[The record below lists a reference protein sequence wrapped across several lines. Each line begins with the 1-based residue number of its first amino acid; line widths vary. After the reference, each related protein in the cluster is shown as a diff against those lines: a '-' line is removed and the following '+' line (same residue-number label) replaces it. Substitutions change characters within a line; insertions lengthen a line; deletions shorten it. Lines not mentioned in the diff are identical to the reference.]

1 MTTIDNGI
9 VSLTFSSD
17 YVVEENITAESINL
31 IDGIA
36 TGNNTNN
43 LFTKTQQ
50 NHNDIMKRMVDDD
63 NVNHPEPYSEMYM
76 RSYIKY
82 ADHFKNSKIV
92 PEDILSVRSKK
103 YTVLPIN
110 YRNVWN
116 NYKEQL
122 AIHWVVEEVDLSK
135 DVYDWIHKL
144 SADDRFFLM
153 HVLAFFS
160 AADGLVNANIK
171 TNCIDVVTI
180 KEAECAYGCQF
191 NMENIHGEMYSL
203 MIETFVKDEDVKR
216 GLIDSIRRM
225 PAIKRKADWC
235 KKWIDSD
242 TTYAH
247 KLVAFAFVEGVFFSG
262 SFCSI
267 FWLKTRS
274 GGIMPGLR
282 KSNKFIARDENKHFE
297 LACILNGLLK
307 NRLREEIVHEMLEEA
322 IAIEIDFIIESLPC
336 KLLGMNSDS
345 MIEYIKYVADRSLVQ
360 LGYTKKYNAENP
372 FEFMKKIDTYVK
384 GNFFEDREDSY
395 SNSKIGN
402 VREFE
407 ILTEF

>member
-1 MTTIDNGI
+1 MSVGI
-9 VSLTFSSD
+9 TRLTFSSNYIEQD
-17 YVVEENITAESINL
+17 ISNELLDEEIDEFAVPNYQLKSSVNVHDITAKFLSNEDTVYPDPYEESY
-31 IDGIA
+31 
-36 TGNNTNN
+36 
-43 LFTKTQQ
+43 
-50 NHNDIMKRMVDDD
+50 MK
-63 NVNHPEPYSEMYM
+63 
-76 RSYIKY
+76 SYLKY
-82 ADHFKNSKIV
+82 VDHFKNPKIL
-92 PEDILSVRSKK
+92 PEDILTVRSKK
-103 YTVLPIN
+103 YTVLPIR
-110 YRNVWN
+110 YKKVWQ

-135 DVYDWIHKL
+135 DVYDWEHKL
-144 SADDRFFLM
+144 SDDDRFFLM
-153 HVLAFFS
+153 HVLAFFA

-171 TNCIDVVTI
+171 SNCIDVVTI

-203 MIETFVKDEDVKR
+203 MIETFIKDDKIKE

-225 PAIKRKADWC
+225 PSIKKKADWC

-247 KLVAFAFVEGVFFSG
+247 KIVAFAFVEFVFFSG

-297 LACILNGLLK
+297 LACILYGQLK
-307 NRLREEIVHEMLEEA
+307 NKLKEEVVYEILDEA
-322 IAIEIDFIIESLPC
+322 IAIEIEFIVESLPC

-360 LGYTKKYNAENP
+360 LGYSKRYNAENP

-384 GNFFEDREDSY
+384 TNFFEDREDSY
-395 SNSKIGN
+395 SSSKIGN

-407 ILTEF
+407 ILNEF